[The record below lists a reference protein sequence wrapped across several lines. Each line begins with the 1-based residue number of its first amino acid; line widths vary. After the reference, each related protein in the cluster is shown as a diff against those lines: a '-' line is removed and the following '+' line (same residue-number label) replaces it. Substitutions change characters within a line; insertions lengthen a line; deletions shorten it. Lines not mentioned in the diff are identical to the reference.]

1 MAKFTEQLL
10 SEAQI
15 RRSAGPMNY
24 SRDSVQRLKE
34 LKRNMNGNL
43 DGVRIEAPKS
53 GAVPG
58 DRNKNP
64 KPSAGR
70 VRLSR
75 PFVANQGE

>member
-1 MAKFTEQLL
+1 MGDIEIVKFTEHLL

-34 LKRNMNGNL
+34 LKRNMNGKW

-53 GAVPG
+53 ETVPG
-58 DRNKNP
+58 GRKND
-64 KPSAGR
+64 ST
-70 VRLSR
+70 
-75 PFVANQGE
+75 

>member
-53 GAVPG
+53 EAVPG
-58 DRNKNP
+58 
-64 KPSAGR
+64 GR
-70 VRLSR
+70 KKDST
-75 PFVANQGE
+75 

>member
-1 MAKFTEQLL
+1 MAKFTEHLL

-43 DGVRIEAPKS
+43 DGVRIEARRTK
-53 GAVPG
+53 GE
-58 DRNKNP
+58 DR
-64 KPSAGR
+64 
-70 VRLSR
+70 
-75 PFVANQGE
+75 